1 MSQISFF
8 LSLRALFSPLSRS
21 LHLVPWIL
29 CQYLPGFLS
38 ITHSIPQ
45 SLSSLYPTPETDDQA
60 SLLLSFI
67 VFSSLCSLPSPILS
81 KTTSPSLC
89 LLCFFSDSHLMH
101 LLSVCRSIF
110 YPSFVG
116 ATSCWLTV
124 ANGEFR
130 ESAAP
135 PATTSTNWDLLV
147 LSWLS
152 PLFEEEM

>member
-1 MSQISFF
+1 M
-8 LSLRALFSPLSRS
+8 SRS

-38 ITHSIPQ
+38 ITHSTPQ
-45 SLSSLYPTPETDDQA
+45 SLSSLYPSPETDDQA

-81 KTTSPSLC
+81 KTTSPSLR
-89 LLCFFSDSHLMH
+89 LFRFFSDSHLMP
-101 LLSVCRSIF
+101 LYIC
-110 YPSFVG
+110 YQYVG

-124 ANGEFR
+124 ANGEFG